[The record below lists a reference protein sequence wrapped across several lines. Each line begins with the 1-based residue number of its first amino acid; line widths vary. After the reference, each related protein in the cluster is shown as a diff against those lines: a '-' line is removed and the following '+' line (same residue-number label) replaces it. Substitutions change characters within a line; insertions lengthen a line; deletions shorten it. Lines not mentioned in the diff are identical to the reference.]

1 MPHIKSKMFFD
12 LYSKQEVVSYKEF
25 MELFDNLCLISI
37 NFITSMIAVR
47 SLKKLN
53 EYTERLLLSKELAKT
68 RVFTE
73 WFINGES
80 LSCDLFSERMVR
92 TGFISTIGV
101 RCYVSSSFSS
111 LAYANHCKNSPV
123 KTFFE
128 N

>member
-1 MPHIKSKMFFD
+1 MPHIKSKMLFD
-12 LYSKQEVVSYKEF
+12 LYSKQDVICYKEF
-25 MELFDNLCLISI
+25 LELFDNLCLISI

-68 RVFTE
+68 RVFSE

-92 TGFISTIGV
+92 YGFISAIGV

-111 LAYANHCKNSPV
+111 LAYAHHGKTRQV
-123 KTFFE
+123 KTLVE